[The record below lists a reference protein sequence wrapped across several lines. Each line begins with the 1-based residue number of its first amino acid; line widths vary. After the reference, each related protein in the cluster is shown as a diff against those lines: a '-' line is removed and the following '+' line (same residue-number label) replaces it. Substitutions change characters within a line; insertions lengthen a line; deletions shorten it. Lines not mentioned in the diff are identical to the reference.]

1 MLSNAMYGE
10 VELHH
15 EVVAVPGSDYKL
27 AHLCLECC
35 HAEAHTWERIT
46 MAPADDA
53 RLDCSV
59 DRELKTLRGTPA
71 LPSRSPIRLLGKP
84 NTLPHHM
91 QKQDQ

>member
-1 MLSNAMYGE
+1 
-10 VELHH
+10 
-15 EVVAVPGSDYKL
+15 
-27 AHLCLECC
+27 
-35 HAEAHTWERIT
+35 

-59 DRELKTLRGTPA
+59 DRELKTLGGTPA